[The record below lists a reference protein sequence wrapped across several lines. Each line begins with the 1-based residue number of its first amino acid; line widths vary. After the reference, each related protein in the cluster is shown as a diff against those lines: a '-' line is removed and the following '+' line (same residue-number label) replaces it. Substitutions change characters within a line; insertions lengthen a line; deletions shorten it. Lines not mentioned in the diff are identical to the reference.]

1 MKRSRPDHAIG
12 KADHAE
18 NEQAR
23 NELDMRADTICAG
36 KNFRLLSTMGITC
49 DVRGFHDN
57 FELIRDVPMAQVATA
72 FRDEHGAT
80 NILIIN
86 EALYFGPEMD
96 HSLINPN
103 QIRHHGIPV
112 SDDAYDGGRQF
123 GIDHVDIFILFD
135 TEGSTVFFDSHV
147 PTDRELIHV
156 HILR

>member
-1 MKRSRPDHAIG
+1 M
-12 KADHAE
+12 
-18 NEQAR
+18 
-23 NELDMRADTICAG
+23 
-36 KNFRLLSTMGITC
+36 TC

-57 FELIRDVPMAQVATA
+57 FEPIRDVPIDQVATA

-112 SDDAYDGGRQF
+112 SDDAYDGGCQF
-123 GIDHVDIFILFD
+123 GIDHEDIFIPFN